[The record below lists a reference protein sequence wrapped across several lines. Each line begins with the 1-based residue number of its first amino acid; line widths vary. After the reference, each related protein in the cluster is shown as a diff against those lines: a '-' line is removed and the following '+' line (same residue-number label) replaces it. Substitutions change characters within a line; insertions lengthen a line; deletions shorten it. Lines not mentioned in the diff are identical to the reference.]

1 MSHVALRVEAAS
13 VGGLF
18 ILEMSAFDPQPTS
31 VAAVHMSAFGGKA
44 EMTIRTAKCPLITQS
59 EGKEPRLTSDV
70 VCNADAPSK
79 TTGGRG
85 AMRIL
90 SILLAASAALVLSS
104 PSATHAASK
113 KKVGVT
119 YDPPPHAS
127 TTGMAHRS
135 PKASRHGANAYGFC
149 PPGQAKKPGRGS
161 AFRC

>member
-1 MSHVALRVEAAS
+1 
-13 VGGLF
+13 
-18 ILEMSAFDPQPTS
+18 
-31 VAAVHMSAFGGKA
+31 
-44 EMTIRTAKCPLITQS
+44 
-59 EGKEPRLTSDV
+59 
-70 VCNADAPSK
+70 
-79 TTGGRG
+79 
-85 AMRIL
+85 MRIL

-104 PSATHAASK
+104 TYSATHAASK
-113 KKVGVT
+113 KSVGVT